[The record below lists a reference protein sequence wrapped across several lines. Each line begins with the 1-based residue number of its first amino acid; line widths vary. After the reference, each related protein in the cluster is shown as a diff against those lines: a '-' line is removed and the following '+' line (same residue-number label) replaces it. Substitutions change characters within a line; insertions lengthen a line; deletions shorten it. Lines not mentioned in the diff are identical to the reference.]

1 MGKQWY
7 QHLHPTLQHHHNIHR
22 RAPLTARLL
31 GLRAIRQQARLTARR
46 HHLMIQ
52 KKMIR
57 NASLLKREKDLR
69 KSNIELENGNLYLNI
84 FCVKSMLTLNTCI
97 LLLDDNVKK

>member
-1 MGKQWY
+1 
-7 QHLHPTLQHHHNIHR
+7 
-22 RAPLTARLL
+22 
-31 GLRAIRQQARLTARR
+31 
-46 HHLMIQ
+46 MIQ

-69 KSNIELENGNLYLNI
+69 KNNFELKNGNLYLNI